1 MSAVHEVPHAVH
13 ELASRLRDL
22 GWVADLL
29 VGGSLAT
36 GDHRPGVSDLD
47 LVAVSDG
54 PVSVGRRAAIVE
66 LHQRL
71 DAGPAAGSRL
81 GCTYVPAEDLHDLA
95 ARHAT
100 WTHGRLVDRPL
111 SSIARAEVVRHGFP
125 VLGRPPV
132 DVLPAMSDDDVRRA
146 ARSELLG
153 YWSRAVRR
161 PWWWLDPSLVDLG
174 LLTMAR
180 ARHTWRTGQLLTKTA
195 ALDLVDAPAPLVADL
210 RARRH
215 GEHVRSPRATSA
227 WAAWS
232 DARRTTRAAQEWRL
246 P

>member
-1 MSAVHEVPHAVH
+1 MTGVPEVPHAVH
-13 ELASRLRDL
+13 ELASGLRDL

-47 LVAVSDG
+47 LVAVTDG
-54 PVSVGRRAAIVE
+54 PVTGVRRAAVVE

-71 DAGPAAGSRL
+71 DAGPAAGAHL
-81 GCTYVPAEDLHDLA
+81 GCSYVPAEDLPDLA

-100 WTHGRLVDRPL
+100 WTHRRLVDRPL
-111 SSIARAEVVRHGFP
+111 SAIARAEVVRHGFA
-125 VLGRPPV
+125 VLGRPPA

-146 ARSELLG
+146 VRSELLG
-153 YWSRAVRR
+153 YWSLAVRR
-161 PWWWLDPSLVDLG
+161 PWWWLDPSLADLG

-180 ARHTWRTGQLLTKTA
+180 ARHTWRTGRLLTKTA
-195 ALDLVDAPAPLVADL
+195 ALDLVHAPAPLVADL
-210 RARRH
+210 RARRD
-215 GEHVRSPRATSA
+215 GEPVRSPRATSA